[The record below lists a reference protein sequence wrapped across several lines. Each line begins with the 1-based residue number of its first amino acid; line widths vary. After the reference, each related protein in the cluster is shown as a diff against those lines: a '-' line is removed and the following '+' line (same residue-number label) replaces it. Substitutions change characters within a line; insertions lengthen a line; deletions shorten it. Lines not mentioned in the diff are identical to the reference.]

1 MINGLYDGAENG
13 LHNGLY
19 QGVESEFVANQSN
32 IQIVRNG
39 QVLHLQPQLRN
50 SYPGSG
56 TVWYDLSGN
65 NYNATLINGPTF
77 NPANGGSIVF
87 DGTDDYCQIPYQAGN
102 LYDAGITGE
111 LTLEFWIR
119 WESISRNLDG
129 GIAFGDFFGNNA
141 AGDYQWQFGKYAS
154 GGQTVFAFQVVNT
167 TQYLDLTQ
175 ITNTEGFTPP
185 LLKDK
190 TWYNFAYTFSNAQA
204 KITGYINGKNVGGT
218 LSGTA
223 LSTIPIPGNAA
234 RRAISIGGRAG
245 SASRYPLLGN
255 FASIRVYNRALT
267 SSEILQNYFASKS
280 AFNL

>member
-1 MINGLYDGAENG
+1 MINGLHGGTESG

-19 QGVESEFVANQSN
+19 QVVENDFSGNQSN

-39 QVLHLQPQLRN
+39 LVFYLQPQLRS

-56 TVWYDLSGN
+56 TVWYDLSDYK
-65 NYNATLINGPTF
+65 YNATLINGPTF
-77 NPANGGSIVF
+77 NPANSGSIVF
-87 DGTDDYCQIPYQAGN
+87 DGTDDYCQVPYQAGN
-102 LYDAGITGE
+102 LYDAGLTGE

-119 WESISRNLDG
+119 WETISRHLDG
-129 GIAFGDFFGNNA
+129 GIAFGDFFGNNT

-154 GGQTVFAFQVVNT
+154 GGQPVFVFQVVNT

-175 ITNTEGFTPP
+175 INNAAGFTPP

-190 TWYNFAYTFSNAQA
+190 IWYNFAYTFSNAQA

-218 LSGTA
+218 LTGTT
-223 LSTIPIPGNAA
+223 LTTIPIPGNAS
-234 RRAISIGGRAG
+234 RRALSIGGRASG
-245 SASRYPLLGN
+245 GPRYPLLGN
-255 FASIRVYNRALT
+255 LSSIRVYNRALT
-267 SSEILQNYFASKS
+267 SAEVLQNYFASKS